1 MNEKQLYKYAFGLA
15 LFTII
20 YNVLEALFALYF
32 GAEDESL
39 SLFGFG
45 IDSLI
50 EVISGLGIA
59 HMVIRIQQNPDSN
72 RDRFERTALRITG
85 FSFYLF
91 TAGLVLSAIVTFVE
105 GHKPETTFWGIVIS
119 LVSIA
124 FMWALMWSKTY
135 VGKQLKSDAILAD
148 AACSKTCLYM
158 SLVLL
163 GSSGV
168 YALTHWA
175 FIDGVGAIGLAVFSL
190 LEGREC
196 FEKVKNNQL
205 CGCGCSCK
213 GE

>member
-1 MNEKQLYKYAFGLA
+1 MNEKQLYKYAFRLA